1 MSPAR
6 GFPQLECA
14 QRTEGSW
21 AQPTHGIAQRTRI
34 PVCPGHRGPGIQT
47 ATAQRSPTAT
57 RCSER
62 ARRCSV
68 RRTSVRAVRTRPSAL
83 GGTGNLAVLQGVTQ
97 ILMARPPRGR
107 LLETLTLDT
116 RSAPGVE
123 AAAKSEAHHGMHD
136 MLRGS
141 AWNMLLLTHGS
152 TNKRAPRA
160 RGRKWA
166 PGRCL
171 AAPQGR
177 QEHRTD
183 GPGWVIRFRSA
194 SRGRGGPREGA

>member
-1 MSPAR
+1 
-6 GFPQLECA
+6 
-14 QRTEGSW
+14 
-21 AQPTHGIAQRTRI
+21 
-34 PVCPGHRGPGIQT
+34 
-47 ATAQRSPTAT
+47 
-57 RCSER
+57 
-62 ARRCSV
+62 
-68 RRTSVRAVRTRPSAL
+68 
-83 GGTGNLAVLQGVTQ
+83 
-97 ILMARPPRGR
+97 MARPPRGR

-183 GPGWVIRFRSA
+183 GPPLPVVFSPMAAGGLDGAAPSPRRRRRSVGPLTFRDA
-194 SRGRGGPREGA
+194 TTGRWPYS